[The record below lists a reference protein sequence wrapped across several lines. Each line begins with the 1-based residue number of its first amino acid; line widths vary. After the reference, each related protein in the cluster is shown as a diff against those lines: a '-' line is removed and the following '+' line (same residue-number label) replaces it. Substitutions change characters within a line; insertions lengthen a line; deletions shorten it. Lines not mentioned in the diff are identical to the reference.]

1 MLPRQKTALR
11 FFHLHLIYLNI
22 NTIGMTLIRIFI
34 VVSWTFFFDDYFK
47 CTFIKGNEMKAV
59 KSTSFQQIGTEKA
72 DNLK

>member
-1 MLPRQKTALR
+1 
-11 FFHLHLIYLNI
+11 
-22 NTIGMTLIRIFI
+22 MTLIRIFI